1 MASPALVIFAAIIA
15 DPRAGACGTLRRMT
29 DDAITLRL
37 LEDKDVETCARMMQ
51 ASDPWA
57 TLGTREDTLAG
68 ILRNPDRLR
77 VVAARGASVAGCIVV
92 STAAPL
98 SGYVQA
104 VCVAPGERGH
114 GVGRRLME
122 HVEERL
128 FAAGPNV
135 FLFVSDFNLA
145 AQAFYRRLGYRQV
158 GEVPDFLVAG
168 RSELLMRKTR
178 GPIRGYGGA
187 G

>member
-1 MASPALVIFAAIIA
+1 
-15 DPRAGACGTLRRMT
+15 MT
-29 DDAITLRL
+29 DDTIALRPI
-37 LEDKDVETCARMMQ
+37 EERDVEACARMMQ
-51 ASDPWA
+51 ASDPWV
-57 TLGTREDTLAG
+57 TLGTRAQTLVSL
-68 ILRNPDRLR
+68 LRNPDRLR
-77 VVAARGASVAGCIVV
+77 VVAERGTAIAGCIVV

-114 GVGRRLME
+114 GIGRRLMA

-128 FAAGPNV
+128 FATGPNV
-135 FLFVSDFNLA
+135 FLFVSDFNVA
-145 AQAFYRRLGYRQV
+145 AQAFYRQLGYRQV

-178 GPIRGYGGA
+178 GPIHGYGDTR
-187 G
+187 

>member
-1 MASPALVIFAAIIA
+1 MLAAIIA
-15 DPRAGACGTLRRMT
+15 DPRAGACGTLPRMT
-29 DDAITLRL
+29 ADQTMLRPLGESDVDA
-37 LEDKDVETCARMMQ
+37 CARMMQ
-51 ASDPWA
+51 ASDPWT
-57 TLGTREDTLAG
+57 TLGTRLETLAG

-77 VVAARGASVAGCIVV
+77 VVAERAGAIAGCIVV

-114 GVGRRLME
+114 GIGRRLME
-122 HVEERL
+122 HIEERI
-128 FAAGPNV
+128 FATGPNV
-135 FLFVSDFNLA
+135 FLFVSDFNA
-145 AQAFYRRLGYRQV
+145 GAQAFYRRLGYRQV

-178 GPIRGYGGA
+178 GPVRGYEA
-187 G
+187 GQKV

>member
-1 MASPALVIFAAIIA
+1 MVAPIIA
-15 DPRAGACGTLRRMT
+15 DPRAGACGTLRRMN
-29 DDAITLRL
+29 DDAIALRL
-37 LEDKDVETCARMMQ
+37 LEERDVEACAGMMQ
-51 ASDPWA
+51 ASDPWV
-57 TLGTREDTLAG
+57 TLGTRAETLAA
-68 ILRNPDRLR
+68 ILRNPERLR
-77 VVAARGASVAGCIVV
+77 VVAERGASVAGCIVV

-104 VCVAPGERGH
+104 VCVAAGERGH
-114 GVGRRLME
+114 GIGRRLME
-122 HVEERL
+122 HVEERI
-128 FAAGPNV
+128 FATGPNV
-135 FLFVSDFNLA
+135 FLFVSDFNLP

-187 G
+187 R